1 MIKDVEPYVDKIFI
15 DKNDWKKIERYRHE
29 QCPNPQNEW
38 NKNGKFDS
46 RMFFPLNTF
55 ILETDFG
62 KKRYKGLV
70 ELQDFNP
77 MNFTYTDEIGV
88 FKVTRKIGEGFL
100 LDFKQHDMSKQ
111 YRTETDDYFN
121 MLIIYITSVMIYIID
136 KAEER
141 RRFERLSLQEER
153 KQREEYVYKDRELYF
168 LNDIIHY
175 RKIHRNRSAIQYRCE
190 CWGVRG
196 HIRHT
201 KHGVQFVHPYKKGK
215 KRDILEPKSK
225 TYLLNATE
233 GSYSLGNE
241 TDDTFTANEE
251 S

>member
-1 MIKDVEPYVDKIFI
+1 MIKEIEPYVDKIYI
-15 DKNDWKKIERYRHE
+15 DRNEWKKIEKYRHE
-29 QCPNPQNEW
+29 QCPDSKNEW
-38 NKNGKFDS
+38 NKNGKFDT

-55 ILETDFG
+55 VLETDFG

-88 FKVTRKIGEGFL
+88 FKVARKIGEGFL
-100 LDFKQHDMSKQ
+100 LDFHQHDMNKK
-111 YRTETDDYFN
+111 YRTETNDYFN
-121 MLIIYITSVMIYIID
+121 MLIIYLTSVMIYIID

-141 RRFERLSLQEER
+141 RRYERLSLQEER
-153 KQREEYVYKDRELYF
+153 KQREDYQYKDRELFF
-168 LNDIIHY
+168 LNDIIEY
-175 RKIHRNRSAIQYRCE
+175 RKIHRHKSSIQYRCE

-225 TYLLNATE
+225 TYLLERTE
-233 GSYSLGNE
+233 ASNLDEKE
-241 TDDTFTANEE
+241 TDDKVIT
-251 S
+251 

>member
-1 MIKDVEPYVDKIFI
+1 MLKDIEPYVDKIYI
-15 DKNDWKKIERYRHE
+15 DRNDWKKIEKYRHE
-29 QCPNPQNEW
+29 QCPTSKDQW
-38 NKNGKFDS
+38 NTNGKFDE

-62 KKRYKGLV
+62 KKRYKGLM

-88 FKVTRKIGEGFL
+88 FKVSRAEGQGFH
-100 LDFKQHDMSKQ
+100 LDFEQHDKNKK
-111 YRTETDDYFN
+111 YRTETNDYFE

-141 RRFERLSLQEER
+141 RREERISLQTER
-153 KQREEYVYKDRELYF
+153 KLREEYKYQDRELYF
-168 LNDIIHY
+168 LNDIIQY
-175 RKIHRNRSAIQYRCE
+175 RKIHRNKSAIQYRCE

-225 TYLLNATE
+225 TYLLSSAI
-233 GSYSLGNE
+233 GG
-241 TDDTFTANEE
+241 EE
-251 S
+251 

>member
-15 DKNDWKKIERYRHE
+15 DRNDWKKIEKYRHE

-55 ILETDFG
+55 ILEIDYG
-62 KKRYKGLV
+62 KGRMKGLV
-70 ELQDFNP
+70 ELENHSP
-77 MNFTYTDEIGV
+77 VNFKYTDDLGV
-88 FKVTRKIGEGFL
+88 YSYKRRYGGGGFEFNFDPNEDMKGKRYKV
-100 LDFKQHDMSKQ
+100 DKQ
-111 YRTETDDYFN
+111 YFDWV
-121 MLIIYITSVMIYIID
+121 LIYITSVMIYIID

-141 RRFERLSLQEER
+141 RREERISLQVER
-153 KQREEYVYKDRELYF
+153 KLREEYVYKDRELYF
-168 LNDIIHY
+168 LNDIISY
-175 RKIHRNRSAIQYRCE
+175 RKIHRNKASIQYRCE

-225 TYLLNATE
+225 TYLLERTE
-233 GSYSLGNE
+233 GLNLNENELG
-241 TDDTFTANEE
+241 DTFTT
-251 S
+251 

>member
-1 MIKDVEPYVDKIFI
+1 
-15 DKNDWKKIERYRHE
+15 
-29 QCPNPQNEW
+29 
-38 NKNGKFDS
+38 
-46 RMFFPLNTF
+46 MFFTLNTF

-100 LDFKQHDMSKQ
+100 LDFHQHDMNKK

-121 MLIIYITSVMIYIID
+121 MLIIYLTSVMIYIID
-136 KAEER
+136 KAEQR
-141 RRFERLSLQEER
+141 RREERISLQTER

-175 RKIHRNRSAIQYRCE
+175 RKIHRNKAAIKYRCE

-201 KHGVQFVHPYKKGK
+201 KYGVQFVHPYKKGK
-215 KRDILEPKSK
+215 KRDVLEPKSK
-225 TYLLNATE
+225 TYLLNQTE
-233 GSYSLGNE
+233 GSNLSLRD
-241 TDDTFTANEE
+241 TDDEIPT
-251 S
+251 

>member
-1 MIKDVEPYVDKIFI
+1 MLKDIEPYVDKIYI
-15 DKNDWKKIERYRHE
+15 DRNDWKKIEKYRHE
-29 QCPNPQNEW
+29 QCPDSQNQW
-38 NKNGKFDS
+38 NKNGKFDT

-88 FKVTRKIGEGFL
+88 FKVTRKTGEGFL
-100 LDFKQHDMSKQ
+100 LDFHQHDMNKK

-121 MLIIYITSVMIYIID
+121 MLIIYLTSVMIYIID

-141 RRFERLSLQEER
+141 RREERISLQTER
-153 KQREEYVYKDRELYF
+153 KLREEYKYQDRELYF
-168 LNDIIHY
+168 LNDIIQY
-175 RKIHRNRSAIQYRCE
+175 RKIHRNKSAIQYRCE

-201 KHGVQFVHPYKKGK
+201 KHGIQFVHPYKKGK

-225 TYLLNATE
+225 TYLLNTPQ
-233 GSYSLGNE
+233 GSYLNE
-241 TDDTFTANEE
+241 NDLDDTFTT
-251 S
+251 

>member
-1 MIKDVEPYVDKIFI
+1 MVKDVEPYVDKIYI
-15 DKNDWKKIERYRHE
+15 DRNDWKKIERYRHE
-29 QCPNPQNEW
+29 QCPNSQDQW
-38 NKNGKFDS
+38 NINGKFDT

-55 ILETDFG
+55 ILQTQNL
-62 KKRYKGLV
+62 KGLV

-88 FKVTRKIGEGFL
+88 LKVKRIEGKGFNIE
-100 LDFKQHDMSKQ
+100 FNQHDKSKTYHLKGTQ
-111 YRTETDDYFN
+111 ENYFN
-121 MLIIYITSVMIYIID
+121 ELIVYITSVMIYIID

-141 RRFERLSLQEER
+141 RREERISLQVER
-153 KQREEYVYKDRELYF
+153 KQREEYEYKDRELFF
-168 LNDIIHY
+168 LNDIIQY
-175 RKIHRNRSAIQYRCE
+175 RKIHRNKSSIQYRCE

-225 TYLLNATE
+225 TYLLEHTE
-233 GSYSLGNE
+233 GSNLNENE
-241 TDDTFTANEE
+241 TDDKVIT
-251 S
+251 